1 MVVNLADMTTIQI
14 SKITREELRQLGTK
28 GETYDQVIKRLMEA
42 AKKMAFF
49 EELDRIVETEEF
61 VPLDEV

>member
-1 MVVNLADMTTIQI
+1 MSQATTIRV
-14 SKITREELRQLGTK
+14 SKETREELREFGRK
-28 GETYDQVIKRLMEA
+28 DETYDQLIRRLIDA
-42 AKKMAFF
+42 ARKVQFF